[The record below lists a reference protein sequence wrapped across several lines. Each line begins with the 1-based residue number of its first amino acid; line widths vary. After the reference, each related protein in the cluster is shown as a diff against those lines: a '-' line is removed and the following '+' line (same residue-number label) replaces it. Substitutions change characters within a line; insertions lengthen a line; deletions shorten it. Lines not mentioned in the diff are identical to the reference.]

1 MEKSSSCLG
10 LLQGADALMAET
22 LSNQTDVL
30 MLAARLE
37 KGATNAYLGVIPAF
51 ADSSLPATT
60 VIRISRGYVMVR
72 SFSGTA
78 GNEFMKQSV
87 SEIFP
92 AHRITKVE
100 QLDDHYGAP
109 AAASLDKEI
118 DHISGHYRA
127 FIEKAPFVTVAT
139 CGPEG
144 LDCSPRG
151 DPPGFVRVVD
161 EKTLMIPDRR
171 GNNRIDSMRNL
182 VRDPRISLLFLIPG
196 VNETLRINGRAE
208 IVVDPDLCASFAIRG
223 KLPRSI
229 MVVTVERIYFQ
240 CQKALV
246 RSRLWDVE
254 AQIPRS
260 ELPSTGKI
268 LEALSDGD
276 FDGVAYDRSNPEQL
290 KKTIY

>member
-1 MEKSSSCLG
+1 M
-10 LLQGADALMAET
+10 T
-22 LSNQTDVL
+22 
-30 MLAARLE
+30 
-37 KGATNAYLGVIPAF
+37 
-51 ADSSLPATT
+51 
-60 VIRISRGYVMVR
+60 
-72 SFSGTA
+72 
-78 GNEFMKQSV
+78 QSV
-87 SEIFP
+87 TGVSPSHQVTSI
-92 AHRITKVE
+92 E
-100 QLDDHYGAP
+100 QLESIYGDP
-109 AAASLDKEI
+109 PTTSLVKEI
-118 DHISGHYRA
+118 DYISQHYRA
-127 FIEKAPFVTVAT
+127 FIEKTPFVTVAT

-151 DPPGFVRVVD
+151 DPPGFVRVAD

-208 IVVDPDLCASFAIRG
+208 IVIDPDMCASFAMQG
-223 KLPRSI
+223 KLPRSVL
-229 MVVTVERIYFQ
+229 VVTVERIYFQ

-268 LEALSDGD
+268 LEALSEKAIDGEE
-276 FDGVAYDRSNPEQL
+276 YDRNYPDRL